1 MNRDSSLKLKVLH
14 PRDRAATMNRYEEL
28 ALQLKE
34 HRRILLE
41 LLITHF
47 PTVLTEKPKE
57 VAAWRKRLR
66 VQR

>member
-1 MNRDSSLKLKVLH
+1 
-14 PRDRAATMNRYEEL
+14 MNRYEEL

-34 HRRILLE
+34 HQRVLLE
-41 LLITHF
+41 LLITQF
-47 PTVLTEKPKE
+47 PAVLTEKPKE